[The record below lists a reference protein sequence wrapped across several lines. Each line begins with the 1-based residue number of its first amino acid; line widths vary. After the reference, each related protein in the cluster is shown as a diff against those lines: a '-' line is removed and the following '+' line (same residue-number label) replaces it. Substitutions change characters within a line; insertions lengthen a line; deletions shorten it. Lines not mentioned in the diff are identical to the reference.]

1 MDGQQE
7 LTAASRRDGP
17 QRLCSAG
24 TNESFVSPIKG
35 AAMSD
40 SAADIDRVWTLIE
53 DIPVAMVVTH
63 DGHGENLRA
72 RPMAA
77 RPARE
82 EGAIY
87 FLTDVDS
94 PKAAEIQRDDMICLA
109 LADHRSKK
117 YLSIAGHAEIIDDQD
132 RIKQIWSIFD
142 KAFWSDESDP
152 RIRILRVTPESA
164 EFWEGAGAVVTA
176 VKLATAT
183 LSGARMNLGAN
194 QKVEFDA
201 Q

>member
-24 TNESFVSPIKG
+24 TNEGIVSPTKG

-40 SAADIDRVWTLIE
+40 SAADIDRVWTLIK

-63 DGHGENLRA
+63 DGRGENLRA

-94 PKAAEIQRDDMICLA
+94 PKAGEIQRDDMICLA

-152 RIRILRVTPESA
+152 RIRILRVTPESV